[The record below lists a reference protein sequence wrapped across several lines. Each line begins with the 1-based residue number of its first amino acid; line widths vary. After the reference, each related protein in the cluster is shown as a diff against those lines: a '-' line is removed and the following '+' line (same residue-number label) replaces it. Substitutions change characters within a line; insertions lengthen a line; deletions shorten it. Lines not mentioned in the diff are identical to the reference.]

1 METMGLMES
10 TVTERMKILGS
21 LNKPGKE
28 NRLRR
33 QQLSRDIEHTSREF
47 HAIGAE
53 MNHRYE
59 SRLVILD
66 DEVKNKRTPP
76 DFQASDPV
84 LYHVP
89 LHSQDTGSRMYGST
103 TEHLR
108 SRTSAQ

>member
-1 METMGLMES
+1 MGLMES
-10 TVTERMKILGS
+10 TVTERMKILDS

-33 QQLSRDIEHTSREF
+33 QQLSRDIEHMSREF
-47 HAIGAE
+47 HAIDAE

-76 DFQASDPV
+76 DFQA
-84 LYHVP
+84 
-89 LHSQDTGSRMYGST
+89 
-103 TEHLR
+103 
-108 SRTSAQ
+108 